1 MVDTIRKV
9 EVHEYDE
16 KTHRVVVTIVYEY
29 NGKIYDTKNKARSA
43 MRRNKNLTK

>member
-1 MVDTIRKV
+1 MVNKIRKV

-16 KTHRVVVTIVYEY
+16 KIHKVVVTIVYEY

-43 MRRNKNLTK
+43 MRRNKNLTE